1 MSSPTLLEPGVFG
14 IFRPVL
20 LLPEGIFERLT
31 PAQLKAVIAHEL
43 CHVRHRDNL
52 VAAIHM
58 FVETVFWFHPLVWW
72 IGKRMVEERER
83 ACDEEVLRLGNEP
96 RVYAEGI
103 LNVCKLYVESPLAC
117 VSGVTG
123 SNLKLRI
130 DVILS
135 NEVVHKLSPVK
146 KVVLAATGMTVLTL
160 PIATG
165 MMNALPIADQS
176 AAGVTPRFEVTSV
189 KPCQGER
196 GLESRAGD
204 TSPGRLSTGCDFLVD
219 DNNLG
224 LIQRAYVRFAG
235 GHANPIGVLAIKGG
249 PKWVHSDMY
258 KIDAR
263 AEGKPS
269 REMMLGPM
277 LQALLEDRFK
287 LKIHREAEEKPVYAL
302 TVAKGGSKLKAFR
315 EGSCVQIPL
324 TRPLP
329 PLEPG
334 QRYCDNMISA
344 RNPSLDAEAIT
355 MKDFSKLLDL
365 IVDRPV
371 VDETGMTGKY
381 DIHLKFSR
389 DEVTTGL
396 REPPPGASAPTG
408 PTIFAAIQEQL
419 GLKLVSTRGSVEFL
433 VIDHVEKPSAN

>member
-1 MSSPTLLEPGVFG
+1 M
-14 IFRPVL
+14 
-20 LLPEGIFERLT
+20 
-31 PAQLKAVIAHEL
+31 
-43 CHVRHRDNL
+43 
-52 VAAIHM
+52 
-58 FVETVFWFHPLVWW
+58 
-72 IGKRMVEERER
+72 
-83 ACDEEVLRLGNEP
+83 
-96 RVYAEGI
+96 
-103 LNVCKLYVESPLAC
+103 
-117 VSGVTG
+117 
-123 SNLKLRI
+123 
-130 DVILS
+130 ILS
-135 NEVVHKLSPVK
+135 NRIAHKLSPVK
-146 KVVLAATGMTVLTL
+146 KVGLAAAGMTVLTL
-160 PIATG
+160 PIAIG
-165 MMNALPIADQS
+165 MVNALPIRAQP

-277 LQALLEDRFK
+277 LQALLEDRFR
-287 LKIHREAEEKPVYAL
+287 LKIHREAEERPVYAL

-334 QRYCDNMISA
+334 RKYCDNMISA

-365 IVDRPV
+365 IVDRSV
-371 VDETGMTGKY
+371 VDETGMSGKY

-396 REPPPGASAPTG
+396 REPPPGASAPIG

-419 GLKLVSTRGSVEFL
+419 GLKLVSTKGPVEFL